1 MKLKPKTFAI
11 KRKSPYLH
19 YEDKV
24 KRLEAMT
31 QEAKTK
37 ALKNIL
43 TDEEMEDYLFVLDVY
58 SQMLERK
65 ANGDDSL
72 LVDINIE
79 NGRRRLYNHEKRL
92 FAQDIDDTSN
102 INRDDYEK
110 DVITNTVGYKDKVLE
125 KLQIENQSDTDW
137 SANELDA
144 INAWAGINYDKI
156 NNYLYDTP
164 DFRNLIKFMEE
175 RNSFQA
181 YIQDIIYLVENL
193 QSAINKTKGLT
204 QYTTLYRGGIMDRNI
219 GVGDISSFKGFV
231 STSYQ
236 KNSAEGFY
244 GDDYPENY
252 LITILAPK
260 GTKGIAVG
268 GENGWTA
275 WSHEHEFLL
284 NLDQKYQVIDIDHTA
299 QTATIMLIND

>member
-58 SQMLERK
+58 SQMLERR

-92 FAQDIDDTSN
+92 FAQDIDNTSN
-102 INRDDYEK
+102 VNRDNYEK
-110 DVITNTVGYKDKVLE
+110 DVITNKIGLNDKVLE
-125 KLQIENQSDTDW
+125 KRQAETQSDINW
-137 SANELDA
+137 SNNEIVA
-144 INAWAGINYDKI
+144 INAWSGVDYDKI

-164 DFRNLIKFMEE
+164 DFRNLIQFMEE

-181 YIQDIIYLVENL
+181 YIQDIIHLVENL

-204 QYTTLYRGGIMDRNI
+204 QDTTLFRGGIMDRNI
-219 GVGDISSFKGFV
+219 GVGDISSFKGFA

-236 KNSAEGFY
+236 KSSAEGFY
-244 GDDYPENY
+244 YDDYPDNY

-260 GTKGIAVG
+260 GTKGIAIG
-268 GENGWTA
+268 GNNGWNS

-284 NLDQKYQVIDIDHTA
+284 GLDQKYQVIDIDHTA